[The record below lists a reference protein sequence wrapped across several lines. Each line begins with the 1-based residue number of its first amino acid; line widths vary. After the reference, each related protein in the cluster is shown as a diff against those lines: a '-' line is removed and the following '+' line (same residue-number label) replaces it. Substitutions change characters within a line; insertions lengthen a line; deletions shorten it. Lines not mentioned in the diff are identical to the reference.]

1 MHWRDWM
8 AEAKSQAETL
18 ASRFTALKAELDRRF
33 AEVSP
38 ENPSPHWSEDL
49 DASILGNSRNRM
61 QQIKQV
67 MVYLRSGKA
76 VNCRDDLVAWLENEF
91 IEVRASFMESQESII
106 SSLREYNYPC
116 PYPLSNDTKTTLS
129 SEIPTS
135 GKRATVEE
143 WKKNKLAKKQV
154 DEEKERRNEL
164 DRRKEKRSSLERH
177 KARHAL
183 MERLREE
190 KKEEKKRLQVTEKN
204 NRILE
209 RERRRKEYAAIEERI
224 HQRNDKYLSRRTHK
238 GMRPCQKT
246 SKKENTEEILAEDC
260 HHLETTKI
268 LLRRLKNLQ

>member
-1 MHWRDWM
+1 MLD
-8 AEAKSQAETL
+8 K
-18 ASRFTALKAELDRRF
+18 RFSSLKPELDRYF
-33 AEVSP
+33 VEASP
-38 ENPSPHWSEDL
+38 ENPSPHWSEDF
-49 DASILGNSRNRM
+49 DASFLGNSRNRM

-67 MVYLRSGKA
+67 MEYLRSGQA
-76 VNCRDDLVAWLENEF
+76 VTCRDDLVAWLENEF

-106 SSLREYNYPC
+106 SSLREYNFPC
-116 PYPLSNDTKTTLS
+116 PYPLTNDMTTTLS
-129 SEIPTS
+129 SETPMS

-154 DEEKERRNEL
+154 DEEKERRNEV

-183 MERLREE
+183 LERFREE
-190 KKEEKKRLQVTEKN
+190 KKEEEKRLQVTEKN

-209 RERRRKEYAAIEERI
+209 RERRRKEYAVIEERI

-246 SKKENTEEILAEDC
+246 TKKENTEEKLAEDC
-260 HHLETTKI
+260 NHWEKTKI
-268 LLRRLKNLQ
+268 LLRRLKSLQ